1 MANGER
7 YKIFCGSLPSDCT
20 QEDLMT
26 VFSTYGTPTD
36 IHLMAGKSTSGQCC
50 AFIVYDSHD
59 AAESA
64 IKSLDGIY
72 SMREDGSG
80 PVRVSWARP
89 QNDRGGAPPPQRTHT
104 PAAQQVVGHAP
115 PQHHQPVLV
124 APPSQRYQQHH
135 QPVVIQPRHV
145 GPPIGALVAPAY
157 HAGPP
162 SGSGRSSSVPP
173 WHEAGHGGG
182 GGGYHGAV
190 PPPPPPDPGIMKQKT
205 KLFVGNLPSDIQEEA
220 INIVF
225 SHYGTVTNIY
235 IMTGKAKSGQAC
247 AFVEYSAPIE
257 AETAVLTL
265 HEKYEIRQG
274 DGPILVKYAQPGS
287 SRARPY

>member
-1 MANGER
+1 MANDER

-50 AFIVYDSHD
+50 AFIVYESRE

-64 IKSLDGIY
+64 IQSLDGVY
-72 SMREDGSG
+72 NMREDGTG

-89 QNDRGGAPPPQRTHT
+89 QHDRGGAPPPRTHL
-104 PAAQQVVGHAP
+104 PAAPQVLAPAP
-115 PQHHQPVLV
+115 PMHHQPVLV
-124 APPSQRYQQHH
+124 APPSHRYQQ
-135 QPVVIQPRHV
+135 QYAPAPVVIQPRHV
-145 GPPIGALVAPAY
+145 GPPIGALVAPAA

-162 SGSGRSSSVPP
+162 TGSSRGPPPAP
-173 WHEAGHGGG
+173 WHEPSHMGGMPG
-182 GGGYHGAV
+182 V
-190 PPPPPPDPGIMKQKT
+190 IPPPPPPEPSVMKQKT

-235 IMTGKAKSGQAC
+235 VMTGKAKSGQAC

-265 HEKYEIRQG
+265 HEKYEIRPG

-287 SRARPY
+287 TRAKPY

>member
-1 MANGER
+1 MSNGER

-36 IHLMAGKSTSGQCC
+36 VHLMSGKSTSGQCC
-50 AFIVYDSHD
+50 AFIVYESRD

-89 QNDRGGAPPPQRTHT
+89 QHERGAAAPPPRTHL
-104 PAAQQVVGHAP
+104 PAAPQMVAPAP
-115 PQHHQPVLV
+115 PVHHQPVLV
-124 APPSQRYQQHH
+124 APPSHRYQQHH
-135 QPVVIQPRHV
+135 TPVVIQPRHV
-145 GPPIGALVAPAY
+145 GPPIGALVAPAF

-162 SGSGRSSSVPP
+162 SGSGRGSVPAP
-173 WHEAGHGGG
+173 WHETSHTGGMPG
-182 GGGYHGAV
+182 V
-190 PPPPPPDPGIMKQKT
+190 IPPPPPPDPSVMKQKT
-205 KLFVGNLPSDIQEEA
+205 KLFVGNLPADIQEEA

-235 IMTGKAKSGQAC
+235 IMSGKAKSGQAC

-265 HEKYEIRQG
+265 HEKYEIRPRE
-274 DGPILVKYAQPGS
+274 GPILVKYAQPGTT
-287 SRARPY
+287 RARPY

>member
-36 IHLMAGKSTSGQCC
+36 IHLMTGKSTSGQCC
-50 AFIVYDSHD
+50 AFIVYDSRD

-64 IKSLDGIY
+64 IQSLDGVY
-72 SMREDGSG
+72 NMREDGTG

-89 QNDRGGAPPPQRTHT
+89 QHDRGGGMPPPRMHT
-104 PAAQQVVGHAP
+104 PAAPQMVAP
-115 PQHHQPVLV
+115 AAPMHHHPVLV
-124 APPSQRYQQHH
+124 APPSHRYQQHH
-135 QPVVIQPRHV
+135 TPVVIQPRHV
-145 GPPIGALVAPAY
+145 GPPIGAVAPAV
-157 HAGPP
+157 HGGPP
-162 SGSGRSSSVPP
+162 GGSGRGSVPP
-173 WHEAGHGGG
+173 WHEGSHMGGMPG
-182 GGGYHGAV
+182 MI
-190 PPPPPPDPGIMKQKT
+190 PPPPPPEPSVMKQKT
-205 KLFVGNLPSDIQEEA
+205 KLFVGNLPADIQEEA

-235 IMTGKAKSGQAC
+235 IMSGKAKSGQAC
-247 AFVEYSAPIE
+247 AFVEYSAPLE

-265 HEKYEIRQG
+265 HEKYEIKPG
-274 DGPILVKYAQPGS
+274 DGPILVKYAQPSTG
-287 SRARPY
+287 RARPY